1 MTRQKMSTTKK
12 ILVIAGGTY
21 VSGAEK
27 VTLDVLEGF
36 KENGHT
42 VHCMVSGWNDGD
54 FISRLQKLNV
64 PYTAIKL
71 GWYYTSKIWWSLD
84 SLVHYPKAIWD
95 FIRLKKKFKPDIVY
109 TISFR
114 SILSLY
120 PFFGKNIVYH
130 IHDPNSHSKQS
141 KFFLQLIDKK
151 VKTYIAV
158 SNFIKQDLI
167 KCGLAEKKIEVIYNG
182 IQIQPQISK
191 QLSENSILK
200 VGIVGQVIRRKGHLI
215 AVEALQYLIVNNKQ
229 IQLVIVGVGDAA
241 FTQEVKQKITDLQLN
256 DYVIWKGFVKELEKI
271 YEDLDVVIAPT
282 QNEEPFGLMACEACM
297 FGIPVIV
304 ANKGG
309 LVEIVEEGVNG
320 FTFNSNNARELSD
333 KISLLYGNT
342 TLQKKLGNAGKLKVA
357 QQFSKQQMN
366 KYLELLIG

>member
-1 MTRQKMSTTKK
+1 MNTPKK

-54 FISRLQKLNV
+54 FIERIKNLQL

-71 GWYYTSKIWWSLD
+71 GWYYTTKIWWSLD

-95 FIRLKKKFKPDIVY
+95 FIQLKKKFKSDIVY

-114 SILSLY
+114 QIVLLY
-120 PFFGKNIVYH
+120 PFFGKNIIYH

-141 KFFLQLIDKK
+141 RFFLKLINKK

-167 KCGLAEKKIEVIYNG
+167 KCGLAENKIEVIYNG
-182 IQIQPQISK
+182 IEIQPQARK
-191 QLSENSILK
+191 QLSEQAILK
-200 VGIVGQVIRRKGHLI
+200 IGIVGQVIRRKGHLI
-215 AVEALQYLIVNNKQ
+215 AVEALHELIKVNKKV
-229 IQLVIVGVGDAA
+229 QLVIVGVGDTA
-241 FTQEVKQKITDLQLN
+241 FTQEVQQKITYLQLN
-256 DYVIWKGFVKELEKI
+256 DHVVWKGFVRELEKI
-271 YEDLDVVIAPT
+271 YEGLDIVIAPT

-304 ANKGG
+304 SNKGG
-309 LVEIVEEGVNG
+309 LVEIVEDGING
-320 FTFNSNNARELSD
+320 YTFNANNAHDLAE
-333 KISLLYGNT
+333 KIGWLYQNE
-342 TLQKKLGNAGKLKVA
+342 TLRNEFGNAGKQKVT

-366 KYLELLIG
+366 KKLQLLIH

>member
-1 MTRQKMSTTKK
+1 MYKPKK

-27 VTLDVLEGF
+27 VTLDVIQGF
-36 KENGHT
+36 QENGHE

-71 GWYYTSKIWWSLD
+71 GWYYTSKIWWTLD

-95 FIRLKKKFKPDIVY
+95 FIALKKKFKADMVY

-114 SILSLY
+114 SIVSLY
-120 PFFGKNIVYH
+120 PLFEKNIIYH
-130 IHDPNSHSKQS
+130 VHDPNSHSKQS
-141 KFFLQLIDKK
+141 KFFLQLINKK

-182 IQIQPQISK
+182 IEIQPQPRK
-191 QLSENSILK
+191 QLSEKSIFK

-215 AVEALQYLIVNNKQ
+215 AVEALQYLLADNKEV
-229 IQLVIVGVGDAA
+229 QLVIIGVGDAA

-256 DYVIWKGFVKELEKI
+256 DHVVWKGFVQALEKI
-271 YEDLDVVIAPT
+271 YEDVDVVIAPT

-309 LVEIVEEGVNG
+309 LLEIVDEGVNG
-320 FTFNSNNARELSD
+320 FTFNATDAKALANHIET
-333 KISLLYGNT
+333 LYQDT
-342 TLQKKLGNAGKLKVA
+342 ALRASMGNAGRNKVTEH
-357 QQFSKQQMN
+357 FSKQKMN
-366 KYLELLIG
+366 EHIQFLIEQI

>member
-1 MTRQKMSTTKK
+1 MNSPKK

-27 VTLDVLEGF
+27 VTLDVIQGF
-36 KENGHT
+36 QENGHE

-71 GWYYTSKIWWSLD
+71 GWYYTTKIWWSVD
-84 SLVHYPKAIWD
+84 SLVHYPKAILD
-95 FIRLKKKFKPDIVY
+95 FIRLKKKYKPDIIY

-114 SILSLY
+114 QIVLLY
-120 PFFGKNIVYH
+120 PFFGKNIIYH

-141 KFFLQLIDKK
+141 KFFLQLINKK

-158 SNFIKQDLI
+158 SNFIKLDLI
-167 KCGLAEKKIEVIYNG
+167 KCGLAENKIEVIYNG
-182 IQIQPQISK
+182 IEIKPQPRK
-191 QLSENSILK
+191 QLSEKSIFK

-215 AVEALQYLIVNNKQ
+215 AVEALQYLIAENKEV
-229 IQLVIVGVGDAA
+229 QLVIVGVGDAV
-241 FTQEVKQKITDLQLN
+241 FTQEVKQKITELQLN
-256 DYVIWKGFVKELEKI
+256 DHVVWKGFVEALEKI
-271 YEDLDVVIAPT
+271 YEDVDVVIAPT

-309 LVEIVEEGVNG
+309 LVEIVDEGVNG
-320 FTFNSNNARELSD
+320 YTFNANNAHELAD
-333 KISLLYGNT
+333 KISLLYQNKILRT
-342 TLQKKLGNAGKLKVA
+342 ELGNAGKQKVA
-357 QQFSKQQMN
+357 QLFSKQQMN
-366 KYLELLIG
+366 KNLQLLIEQMRKN

>member
-1 MTRQKMSTTKK
+1 MSTPKK

-54 FISRLQKLNV
+54 FIGRIKKLQL

-71 GWYYTSKIWWSLD
+71 GWYYTTKIWWSVD

-95 FIRLKKKFKPDIVY
+95 FIQLKKKFKPDIVY

-114 SILSLY
+114 QIVLLY
-120 PFFGKNIVYH
+120 PFFGKNIIYH

-141 KFFLQLIDKK
+141 KFFLQLINKK

-167 KCGLAEKKIEVIYNG
+167 KCGLSENKIEVIYNG
-182 IQIQPQISK
+182 IEIQPQARK
-191 QLSENSILK
+191 QLSEQVILK
-200 VGIVGQVIRRKGHLI
+200 IGIVGQVIRRKGHLI
-215 AVEALQYLIVNNKQ
+215 AVEALQHLIAANKKV
-229 IQLVIVGVGDAA
+229 QLIIVGVGDAA
-241 FTQEVKQKITDLQLN
+241 FTQEVQQKITDLQLN
-256 DYVIWKGFVKELEKI
+256 DYVVWKGFVREVEKI
-271 YEDLDVVIAPT
+271 YEGLDIVIAPT

-309 LVEIVEEGVNG
+309 LVEIIEEGING
-320 FTFNSNNARELSD
+320 YTFNANNAIELVD
-333 KISLLYGNT
+333 KISLLYGNIR
-342 TLQKKLGNAGKLKVA
+342 LQQELGNAGKQKVA

-366 KYLELLIG
+366 KNLQLLIEQI